1 MDPKWGKYGQKWWQK
16 SSKMSSPITTILAV
30 NFYIVVNNRPFKS
43 ALEIRIILFFPK
55 FYGLGSAFPI
65 SFSKTNVT
73 ISFSGIHHPLTII
86 FMIQIPGYINWKL
99 KMSRG

>member
-1 MDPKWGKYGQKWWQK
+1 
-16 SSKMSSPITTILAV
+16 MSSPITILAV

-86 FMIQIPGYINWKL
+86 FMIQIQGYINWKL